1 MRKLILSLVV
11 VAVIAA
17 CNDRDDNLE
26 GVNLRI
32 QNSSSSNFT
41 TVTVGDERL
50 VFENVISGS
59 YSDYQEVVRAYQ
71 QDTVHVVA
79 DSLDLRFVPE
89 IQTDSLPL
97 GVYTY
102 ELSISEEGQLQ
113 FQFKID

>member
-1 MRKLILSLVV
+1 MKKLFLSLAV
-11 VAVIAA
+11 VAAIVA

-32 QNSSSSNFT
+32 QNSSASNFT
-41 TVTVGDERL
+41 SVTIGNERII
-50 VFENVISGS
+50 FEEVASDS
-59 YSDYQEVVRAYQ
+59 YSDYQEVVKAYQ

-89 IQTDSLPL
+89 MQTDSLPL
-97 GVYTY
+97 GIYTY